1 MLDSITQNTP
11 TVKKKKKSTVYV
23 GMKSN
28 NVVIRL
34 TQFLRKSGRNCV
46 CVTRGGKKKQKTAT
60 SMTQR
65 PVKKSCDAQIYNIRR
80 KITLNN

>member
-34 TQFLRKSGRNCV
+34 TQFLRKSGEELCVRNQ
-46 CVTRGGKKKQKTAT
+46 GKKNKKLPLQWHRGQLRSLVMLKYIT
-60 SMTQR
+60 SEER
-65 PVKKSCDAQIYNIRR
+65 SH
-80 KITLNN
+80 